1 MSEKYN
7 LPKWTQIKQ
16 IMWTVLY
23 QMPKIMPNL
32 PKLFQRVKN
41 WTFLNLFN
49 KLSLTMIQNHTD
61 YKENILHEH
70 NGKKYTWKILTNWIQ
85 IRATIYK
92 KNVTSGL
99 HEVYS
104 RNASLL

>member
-70 NGKKYTWKILTNWIQ
+70 NGKKYTWKILTNWIWQ
-85 IRATIYK
+85 CTK
-92 KNVTSGL
+92 KIHHDKVGFMTEMKGL
-99 HEVYS
+99 Y
-104 RNASLL
+104 NI